1 MAEHPP
7 SKAGASRL
15 MRIVLVASLAL
26 NLAIAGLFV
35 GSTASGRW
43 AAGPPANFDV
53 GLGPMGRALEDEER
67 REIRQSLVRDGAIRQ
82 LNLRGR
88 MGEMISVMQT
98 EPFDPDAIG
107 ALLAEQL
114 AKTSE
119 LQGNV
124 HVVLLQ
130 VISDMT
136 PERRAAFAA
145 QLREDMSRE
154 PSPQRDGPTGDRPP
168 DNGPSG
174 G

>member
-1 MAEHPP
+1 MAEQSSP
-7 SKAGASRL
+7 KTGASRL
-15 MRIVLVASLAL
+15 MRIVLVVSLAL

-43 AAGPPANFDV
+43 SAGPPTNFDV
-53 GLGPMGRALEDEER
+53 GLGPMGRALDEEER
-67 REIRQSLVRDGAIRQ
+67 REIRRNLMRDGAIRQ

-88 MGEMISVMQT
+88 MNEMITVMQA
-98 EPFDPDAIG
+98 EPFDQDAIA
-107 ALLAEQL
+107 ALLSEQL
-114 AKTSE
+114 AKTTH

-124 HVVLLQ
+124 HMVLLK

-145 QLREDMSRE
+145 QLQEDMSRE
-154 PSPQRDGPTGDRPP
+154 RPPQRDK
-168 DNGPSG
+168 PSG